1 MRNRLVTPF
10 WKRALASLPQELRPR
25 YVHEMEAAERW
36 ELRIGA
42 LIEFGSRVKSAFART
57 FQTPGSRSA

>member
-1 MRNRLVTPF
+1 M
-10 WKRALASLPQELRPR
+10 ASLPQELRPR

-42 LIEFGSRVKSAFART
+42 LIEFGSRVKSAVART